1 MRTSTYQRFLNPRAV
16 ALPRDFTSPDD
27 FQQWVRSQG
36 QTVGAIDQVPAQWL
50 ETLLKSNLVTRVRQS
65 DCLLLNMPSYHSVVQ
80 LPHEP
85 LRQGQFVFFAPTYRV
100 VELKD
105 DVALPE
111 LETAL
116 SRERVALAGREV
128 PTDLYLKS
136 TRSNWSKDGPQG
148 CIVIGARSPTGKRL
162 VAEETSVRHVLDG
175 MSAPADQTLRKS
187 QKVLVRDVQ

>member
-1 MRTSTYQRFLNPRAV
+1 MRTSTHPRFLNPRAV
-16 ALPRDFTSPDD
+16 ALPRDFTSSDD
-27 FQQWVRSQG
+27 FQHWVRSQG

-65 DCLLLNMPSYHSVVQ
+65 DCLLLNMPSHHSVVQ

-116 SRERVALAGREV
+116 ARERVALAGWEAPV
-128 PTDLYLKS
+128 DLYLKS

-148 CIVIGARSPTGKRL
+148 CIVETRSPTGKRL
-162 VAEETSVRHVLDG
+162 VAKGTSVRHVLDG
-175 MSAPADQTLRKS
+175 MSAPADQTLMKS
-187 QKVLVRDVQ
+187 QKVLVRDIL